1 MKKVVFASGNLGK
14 LHELDALVQALD
26 WQLVP
31 QSEFAI
37 TPIEETGTTFVENA
51 ILKARH
57 AAECSGLPALADD
70 SGLEVDALQ
79 GAPGVFSSRYAGVKA
94 DDQANIHKLLT
105 ALADVPDDQRSAN
118 YRSVLVLMRHARDP
132 SPIICQGTWHGHI
145 LHAPRGEGGF
155 GYDPIFYVPTH
166 QCSAAELPTEE
177 KNKISHRGQALQQL
191 ISCMKCHKLDDAV
204 L

>member
-105 ALADVPDDQRSAN
+105 ALADVPDDQRGAN

-145 LHAPRGEGGF
+145 LHALPCNPKRFRPNRPLPDRGNPCMCLNPRA
-155 GYDPIFYVPTH
+155 
-166 QCSAAELPTEE
+166 S
-177 KNKISHRGQALQQL
+177 SHGQTACLRRL
-191 ISCMKCHKLDDAV
+191 I
-204 L
+204 